1 MVQLGNSNMSSWRN
15 GVDMA
20 KGREAGVEG
29 T

>member
-15 GVDMA
+15 DVDMA
-20 KGREAGVEG
+20 KEREAGVEG